1 MANKNKTQ
9 TIGTIKGI
17 DLLKKTKP
25 LQQVTFR
32 TGTYTDK
39 RKKRE
44 KINRN
49 NIDKYL

>member
-1 MANKNKTQ
+1 MKKE

-17 DLLKKTKP
+17 DLIKKSKP
-25 LQQVTFR
+25 VLDIPFR
-32 TGTYTDK
+32 TGIHKDK

-49 NIDKYL
+49 NIDKYM